1 MARGI
6 GKLSFTKDWSKMN
19 PPDFSTYEDSE
30 EQVRADIQ
38 LLYNEI
44 KDYLNNTIQPNVNEI
59 SAADITVSGGGN
71 LQTKLAALD
80 AEIDNVV
87 LGQIPDG
94 SLTSAKLAP
103 GTLLSNVTSS
113 LTITAVDMAAHP
125 CDISNVQFRFSTA
138 LGMMFYAGRA
148 VFTRSTGSGFV
159 ARFDITGPYDFKQA
173 SVCAHDCNVSD
184 SEKASMSALGTL
196 GAQLDISISSVSTS
210 ENTVAVDISGWF
222 FCEEASS

>member
-125 CDISNVQFRFSTA
+125 CDISNVEDLQDAAAGCPSEPPPPLRKPLKIYPPLSDLRRSLPPQFAPPRA
-138 LGMMFYAGRA
+138 QIGRA
-148 VFTRSTGSGFV
+148 HV
-159 ARFDITGPYDFKQA
+159 
-173 SVCAHDCNVSD
+173 
-184 SEKASMSALGTL
+184 
-196 GAQLDISISSVSTS
+196 
-210 ENTVAVDISGWF
+210 
-222 FCEEASS
+222 